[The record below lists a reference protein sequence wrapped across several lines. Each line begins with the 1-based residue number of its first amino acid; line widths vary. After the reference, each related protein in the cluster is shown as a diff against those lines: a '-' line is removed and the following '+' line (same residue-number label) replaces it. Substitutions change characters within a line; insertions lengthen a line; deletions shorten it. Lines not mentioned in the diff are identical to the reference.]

1 MMIISNDPPTKIVR
15 KLQLKNNLTYKVTIG
30 HYTLNGNK
38 LFLKLNKELGFSE
51 KYENN
56 NQSKKQLNAYKRMNS
71 YNMVRYYF
79 TLNCINL

>member
-15 KLQLKNNLTYKVTIG
+15 KLQLKNKLIYNVTIG

-38 LFLKLNKELGFSE
+38 LFLKLNKEWDLGFSE

-56 NQSKKQLNAYKRMNS
+56 NQNKKQIDAYKRMNS

-79 TLNCINL
+79 TQKLY